1 MYSRFYIWNQ
11 QFTSELTIVTQ
22 ICEAPRPN
30 LIQGK
35 KADRISVLNFREGSE
50 RVLVHLRPNYAC
62 LTWPLGPSLISAGAH
77 FSFTLVSPDD
87 SQLLLEA
94 QSMFL
99 PQHPFQKY
107 SLPRYPHGLLSRF
120 VQALFN
126 YQLPIEDYVTDQCK
140 TLIPSILC
148 LCHSLYFFS
157 RALLSIRQ

>member
-50 RVLVHLRPNYAC
+50 MVLVHLRPNYAC

-87 SQLLLEA
+87 S
-94 QSMFL
+94 
-99 PQHPFQKY
+99 
-107 SLPRYPHGLLSRF
+107 
-120 VQALFN
+120 
-126 YQLPIEDYVTDQCK
+126 
-140 TLIPSILC
+140 
-148 LCHSLYFFS
+148 
-157 RALLSIRQ
+157 